1 MLGFIGSFILNRIV
15 TKKYAQAPINHR
27 SFYFE
32 TYIPNVFF
40 HFSTFPCKLF

>member
-15 TKKYAQAPINHR
+15 TKKYAQAPTNHR

-32 TYIPNVFF
+32 TYIPNGFF
-40 HFSTFPCKLF
+40 SLFNVPL